1 MLFVS
6 GRVAKLKRD
15 RNGRLEG
22 IQLRDGWDVRF
33 AEDFGELVSSLVTEG
48 CAIGIQGVPQC
59 NDLVGVYL
67 QASKITNLDSRQ
79 SAILPALKHKGKPG
93 MQSDN
98 TPVNTASLAR
108 TEMTEAGPGGGSRSS
123 KGGSIRNCPPDT
135 SGSPRAESEGQN
147 GGLRPVSFF
156 QSLLNERDSKE
167 TNLARS
173 ESARSIGTA
182 YDSLHRIQAVLA
194 YLHIMKHRV
203 PGIGQFLD
211 ESKHTYMQGL
221 SRFAAGD
228 YAGAK
233 EFAEA
238 SACLSRIVEILMG
251 RQLRSDSTLP
261 SLVPPPPENFGT
273 ALEPDH
279 VEENLVQ
286 TESVLARIHGVLEH
300 GTLPTEDRAQV
311 RKITSWSA
319 AFYRQARSTYRNAV
333 LEDACEFAQA
343 ALAGAHSAEHVCRKW
358 YVHHSV
364 DH

>member
-15 RNGRLEG
+15 GNGRLEG
-22 IQLRDGWDVRF
+22 IQLRDGWEVRF
-33 AEDFGELVSSLVTEG
+33 AEDLKELVSSLVTEG
-48 CAIGIQGVPQC
+48 CAIGIEGVPRC
-59 NDLVGVYL
+59 DDRVGAYL
-67 QASKITNLDSRQ
+67 QASKVTNLDSRQ

-93 MQSDN
+93 MRSDN
-98 TPVNTASLAR
+98 TPVNAASLAPS
-108 TEMTEAGPGGGSRSS
+108 EIMEHGPSGGTRSS
-123 KGGSIRNCPPDT
+123 KGSSRRSWSP
-135 SGSPRAESEGQN
+135 SGKSSPHAQSEGQD
-147 GGLRPVSFF
+147 GGLRPGSFF
-156 QSLLNERDSKE
+156 QSLLNNHDSKE

-173 ESARSIGTA
+173 DSARSIGVA

-203 PGIGQFLD
+203 PGIAQFLD

-221 SRFAAGD
+221 SRFAAAD

-238 SACLSRIVEILMG
+238 SACLSRIVEILMA
-251 RQLRSDSTLP
+251 RTLRSDSTLP

-279 VEENLVQ
+279 VEENLVHA
-286 TESVLARIHGVLEH
+286 ESVLARIHWVLEH
-300 GTLPTEDRAQV
+300 GTLPSEDRAQV
-311 RKITSWSA
+311 RKIASWSD
-319 AFYRQARSTYRNAV
+319 AFYRQARSTYQNAV

-343 ALAGAHSAEHVCRKW
+343 ALAGAHSAEHVCREW